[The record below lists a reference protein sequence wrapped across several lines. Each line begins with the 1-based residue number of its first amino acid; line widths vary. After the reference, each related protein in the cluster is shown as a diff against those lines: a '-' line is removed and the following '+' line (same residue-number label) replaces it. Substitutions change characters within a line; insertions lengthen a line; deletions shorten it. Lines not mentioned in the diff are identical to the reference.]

1 MDIRQFYADPAEK
14 PLDRLVSDGGFCGIM
29 RTVACIGDSLSS
41 GEFESLNDEG
51 KKGYHDYFDYS
62 WGQYLARMAG
72 IKVHNFSRGGMTA
85 KEYME
90 RFAEAKDFW
99 NPELAAQGY
108 IIALGVNDVLNR
120 GMEIGCVED
129 ADLADW
135 RNNKPTFA
143 GYYMQII
150 SRVREISPKSRVFL
164 MTMPRGV
171 SEERNRKAE
180 AVAALLHRIAE
191 VVPYTYVID
200 LYRYAPVYDEEFRR
214 NFYMGGHLNA
224 AGYLLTAKMVASYID
239 YIIRNN
245 PEDFCQIGFV
255 GTPYHNVNHK
265 W

>member
-1 MDIRQFYADPAEK
+1 MDINQFYADPAEK

-41 GEFESLNDEG
+41 GEFESLDAEG

-72 IKVHNFSRGGMTA
+72 IKVYNFSRGGMTA

-90 RFAEAKDFW
+90 RFAESKGFW
-99 NPELAAQGY
+99 DPSLAAQGY
-108 IIALGVNDVLNR
+108 IIALGVNDVMNQ
-120 GMEIGCVED
+120 GMDIGCIED
-129 ADLADW
+129 ADSSDW
-135 RNNKPTFA
+135 RKNKPTFA

-150 SRVREISPKSRVFL
+150 SRVREIAPKSRIFL

-171 SEERNRKAE
+171 NEERNRKAE
-180 AVAALLHRIAE
+180 AVAALLHRMAE
-191 VVPYTYVID
+191 IIPFTYVID
-200 LYRYAPVYDEEFRR
+200 LNRYAPVYDEEFRKH
-214 NFYMGGHLNA
+214 FYLGGHLNA

-239 YIIRNN
+239 YIIRKHY
-245 PEDFCQIGFV
+245 EDFSQIGFV